1 MGYSPGGG
9 RVGHDWATKQLST
22 AHSHSNIVKTV
33 SWGLKWYIPL
43 FPYHLLQN
51 QSATIN
57 VQLQKY
63 NLQGLEKNQPRG
75 IKICLQLFTWTALPN
90 ETFINEGLIS
100 TENLHVFKCL
110 FSILSYTYQ
119 RGTYYCSSYKWIIEL
134 IFQKNQ
140 VGGTF
145 LSRMSYPQGGRL
157 TLLSTMPLSK
167 GISLEVVGKK
177 MEEHFYIHIYIF

>member
-1 MGYSPGGG
+1 MDFSGSSDSKEFTCNTGNLGSVPELRRSLEEGMATHSSILVWRIPMGRGAWWPTVQG
-9 RVGHDWATKQLST
+9 VAELDMTEQLST

-90 ETFINEGLIS
+90 ETFINQGLIS

-110 FSILSYTYQ
+110 FV
-119 RGTYYCSSYKWIIEL
+119 
-134 IFQKNQ
+134 F
-140 VGGTF
+140 
-145 LSRMSYPQGGRL
+145 YPLVYLPKRH
-157 TLLSTMPLSK
+157 LLLFF
-167 GISLEVVGKK
+167 I
-177 MEEHFYIHIYIF
+177 